1 MHCFSCFMLMMPQL
15 VPLQRRSFRSKYELR
30 WWGFFHCKTP
40 FRGGDSYFSKQ
51 LFGNIV
57 MPVHLYKAL
66 AILRF
71 CIFIGWD
78 CVFSVVNLFFY
89 HREHGEARR
98 VFSLCL
104 SVFSVVNL
112 FFYHREHGGA
122 RRFFLCVSLCSP
134 WWVICLPQRARRGTE
149 VFSLC
154 FSVFSVVNLFFYHR
168 EHGGAQRFLLSVFL
182 CVLRG
187 EFIVFIFF
195 LI

>member
-30 WWGFFHCKTP
+30 CWGFFHCKTP
-40 FRGGDSYFSKQ
+40 FRGGDSYFSKR
-51 LFGNIV
+51 LLGSIV

-71 CIFIGWD
+71 CFFTGWD
-78 CVFSVVNLFFY
+78 CM
-89 HREHGEARR
+89 
-98 VFSLCL
+98 
-104 SVFSVVNL
+104 FSVVNL

-134 WWVICLPQRARRGTE
+134 WWVICLPQRAQRGTE
-149 VFSLC
+149 VISLC

-168 EHGGAQRFLLSVFL
+168 ERGGAQRGTEVISLCFSVLSVVNFL
-182 CVLRG
+182 
-187 EFIVFIFF
+187 F
-195 LI
+195 LFSF